1 MIGIKNNNKKKS
13 LLGPYII
20 VSLLEY
26 IYSWVLL
33 FFETF

>member
-20 VSLLEY
+20 VSLLED
-26 IYSWVLL
+26 IFMS
-33 FFETF
+33 FTTF